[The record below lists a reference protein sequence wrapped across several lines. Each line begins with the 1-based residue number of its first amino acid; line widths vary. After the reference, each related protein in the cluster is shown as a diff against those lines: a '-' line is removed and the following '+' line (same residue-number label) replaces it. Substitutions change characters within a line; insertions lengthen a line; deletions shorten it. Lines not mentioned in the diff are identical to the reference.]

1 MSGVGSSPSVLE
13 PDPAL
18 SEVRHSHVGMTVGN
32 QFGPKQVGF
41 SHHSLSSV
49 ILSAISPRGDHGN
62 GKAQTE
68 QEKRRECVSIVGS
81 RKLRGERR
89 SC

>member
-1 MSGVGSSPSVLE
+1 MSGVGGSSSVLE

-49 ILSAISPRGDHGN
+49 ILS
-62 GKAQTE
+62 
-68 QEKRRECVSIVGS
+68 
-81 RKLRGERR
+81 
-89 SC
+89 